1 MKRYLKQLFF
11 AFTAVLA
18 LAGCEKD
25 KSLDH
30 TKVSEVAAIFSP
42 EDNQFIQLQQSASAS
57 TVFEWEQAR
66 AEDGGLVMY
75 EVLFDKEGGDFS
87 QPVYSLVSDNGGIMN
102 KATILHSVLNNI
114 TSLAGIASQ
123 STGKLQWT
131 VVSSK
136 GINAVQSSQVR
147 TLEVKT
153 LAGFAVKPVELYLTG
168 DATEGGTDLSQAVP
182 AKQIANGVFEVYT
195 SLKNG
200 SYQMVDKT
208 SGTPT
213 TYSLDGDK
221 LVAGGTTAV
230 SGDAKVYRMVL
241 DFNSGAATVTEI
253 KSIDLWFA
261 PDNTTKFSIPYSG
274 LGKFVAE
281 NVKVDFKQE
290 SWGRDERYKF
300 RMTVNS
306 GGEDT
311 YEWYGSSNGDN
322 QRPTTGTAPAFWY
335 LFLLQNSDQWNN
347 CYKFQT
353 EADGAALDIT
363 VDFSATEHYTHVV
376 DIR

>member
-1 MKRYLKQLFF
+1 MKRFLKQLLF
-11 AFTAVLA
+11 AATGILA

-25 KSLDH
+25 KNLDH
-30 TKVSEVAAIFSP
+30 TKVSEVTNIFSP

-57 TVFEWEQAR
+57 AVFEWEQAR

-75 EVLFDKEGGDFS
+75 EVAFDKEGGDFS
-87 QPVYSLVSDNGGIMN
+87 NPVYKMVSDNGGVIN

-114 TSLAGIASQ
+114 ASMAGIQ
-123 STGKLQWT
+123 SNSNGKLKWT
-131 VVSSK
+131 VISSK
-136 GINAVQSSQVR
+136 GINAVTSSQVR
-147 TLEVKT
+147 TIEVKT

-168 DATEGGTDLSQAVP
+168 SATEGGENLAQAVP
-182 AKQIANGVFEVYT
+182 AKQTANGVFEVYT
-195 SLKNG
+195 SLKAGTWNLA
-200 SYQMVDKT
+200 DKT

-221 LVAGGTTAV
+221 IVAGGTATV
-230 SGDAKVYRMVL
+230 TGDTKVYRMVL
-241 DFNSGAATVTEI
+241 DFNSGAATITEI
-253 KSIDLWFA
+253 KAIELWFA
-261 PDNTTKFSIPYSG
+261 PDNTTKFAIPYSG

-281 NVKVDFKQE
+281 NVKIDFKQE

-300 RMTVNS
+300 RMKVNN
-306 GGEDT
+306 GGDDT

-322 QRPTTGTAPAFWY
+322 QRPTTGTSPAYWY
-335 LFLLQNSDQWNN
+335 LFMLPNSDQWNN

-353 EADGAALDIT
+353 EADGVPLNVT

-376 DIR
+376 QIR